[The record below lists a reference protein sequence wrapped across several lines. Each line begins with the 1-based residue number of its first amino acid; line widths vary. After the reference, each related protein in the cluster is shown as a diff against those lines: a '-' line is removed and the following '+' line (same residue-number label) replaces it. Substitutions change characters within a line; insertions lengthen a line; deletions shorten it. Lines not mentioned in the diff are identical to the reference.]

1 MAERGRSLCLEMPLP
16 EKALCGNG
24 PAPASKGGKIA
35 RGKVI
40 AMQREH
46 ARLAVFSALADH
58 PETLR
63 GPLFPAGVRVRLS
76 ASVRRAPRWS
86 ARRLDDGNFWA
97 GMKPSID
104 ALADAGAI
112 HNDSQIELG
121 AVAWEKAAPGEQG
134 VTLTLTEA
142 E

>member
-1 MAERGRSLCLEMPLP
+1 MSALTIIMPLP
-16 EKALCGNG
+16 ERALCGNG

-40 AMQREH
+40 ALQREH
-46 ARLAVFSALADH
+46 ARLAVFSALADY

-76 ASVRRAPRWS
+76 AIVRRSPRWS
-86 ARRLDDGNFWA
+86 ARRLDDDNYWRGA
-97 GMKPSID
+97 KSQID

-112 HNDSQIELG
+112 HNDAQIELG
-121 AVAWEKAAPGEQG
+121 AVAWETAAPGEQG
-134 VTLTLTEA
+134 ATWHLTEV